1 VIYVSFGS
9 WAGLQ
14 SKQLIQIASALM
26 QYPLIWS
33 LKSKL
38 QVYISSSLIDR
49 QQYLL
54 LDWAQQRF
62 ILSHPAISLFIS
74 HGGWNSLLES
84 MSVGKP
90 TLVWPLFGD
99 QMINGHRLE
108 HELGMGRCILNTDLT
123 NRQRI
128 VSSDELERYLKEMF
142 DQETKYIRKARQVQ
156 QMILRARENSSRLC
170 FEEIIKTV
178 ENQMVAHM
186 EKHNEL

>member
-1 VIYVSFGS
+1 MIYVSFGS